1 MSSRLPIRLLAATT
15 PGPEP
20 SAGGRSRAA
29 SPCYPWHIA
38 RGPMRLPVVLFENMD
53 RQSILNLET
62 VSLALSLCVPLLWQ
76 ELLLS

>member
-1 MSSRLPIRLLAATT
+1 
-15 PGPEP
+15 
-20 SAGGRSRAA
+20 
-29 SPCYPWHIA
+29 
-38 RGPMRLPVVLFENMD
+38 MRLPVVLFENMD